1 MVGGLSERQACTLSG
16 MRRKSYR
23 YRVVRVRDSS
33 LAGRIR
39 ELAMKYPRYG
49 YRRVWAMLVR
59 AGELI
64 NRKRVYRLWRELK
77 LALPKRRPRRPRAK
91 PFIGIMPK
99 AEKMNQIWTY
109 DFVFDESVSGRKL
122 KMLTLIDEYTRECL
136 AVEVDTSI
144 TSPKVRQILE
154 KVCLIR
160 GFPSAIRSDNGSEF
174 IGSAVN
180 GWLQMNGINPIFIE
194 PGKPWQ
200 NGKCESFNGKL
211 RDECLS
217 RRWFGSLWEARVVIE
232 SWRNFYNTERPHS
245 ALGYLTPAEFGRKAS
260 LSTELKS
267 KPEPFLT
274 KTLAFQLG

>member
-1 MVGGLSERQACTLSG
+1 
-16 MRRKSYR
+16 
-23 YRVVRVRDSS
+23 
-33 LAGRIR
+33 
-39 ELAMKYPRYG
+39 
-49 YRRVWAMLVR
+49 
-59 AGELI
+59 
-64 NRKRVYRLWRELK
+64 
-77 LALPKRRPRRPRAK
+77 
-91 PFIGIMPK
+91 
-99 AEKMNQIWTY
+99 
-109 DFVFDESVSGRKL
+109 
-122 KMLTLIDEYTRECL
+122 MLTLIDEYTRECL

-144 TSPKVRQILE
+144 TSLKVRQILE
-154 KVCLIR
+154 KVCLKR

-217 RRWFGSLWEARVVIE
+217 RRRFGSLWEARVVIE

-245 ALGYLTPAEFGRKAS
+245 ALGYLTPAEFGGKAS

-267 KPEPFLT
+267 KSEPFLT